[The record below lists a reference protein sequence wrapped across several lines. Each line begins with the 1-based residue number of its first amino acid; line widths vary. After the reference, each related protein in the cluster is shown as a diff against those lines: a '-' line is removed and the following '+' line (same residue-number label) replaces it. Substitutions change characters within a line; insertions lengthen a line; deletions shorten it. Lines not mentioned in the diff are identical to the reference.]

1 MTNPFGDTPI
11 NQNKSPFG
19 DTPLSN
25 NTKTVDDQ
33 IKDSSFGDKA
43 MGALETAATML
54 TGAAAEPIA
63 GLRGIYEQATGGD
76 ATRAIEEA
84 REALTYRGGEESQ
97 KQLKAIGE
105 TLQPVSEA
113 FQVVERNLGEEVLD
127 ITGSPELAAVAHT
140 LPTAIL
146 ELIGIKGLR
155 NVKTPSMG
163 VDEITKRKSFV
174 SKGFEPKEFNNLKAF
189 SESAKKKQLD
199 EVLASGN
206 RERLAAM
213 IEADPDFFKA
223 LDELGAKEKGLP
235 SAASRN
241 RQYQETEQ
249 ALKKISGSDLSKK
262 EFDQVSEL
270 QKISDELITEFG
282 GTTDKSSLSMSLFN
296 DADKAIENLNQVT
309 EIAYKNI
316 GDNIPKQTISPMS
329 NIGEYIRQELSD
341 LGGDITQLS
350 PLEKRLLSMSEN
362 GATYHAIDK
371 IRKEVGNTIGKKS
384 DKYKTED
391 VGVLKRI
398 YSKITDDQELVAKE
412 FGMSDAWDG
421 AKELVS
427 QRKMLEDNSIKM
439 FGKNLSDA
447 FMPKMGLAMRK
458 LSTGDYKNFT
468 ELMGVVPDARKQ
480 EVIVSALN
488 DVFTTGSRK
497 EKQLSIAGYADWHNG
512 LSKNPRLKTEL
523 YKHLP
528 KELTTKLDALAKVS
542 NGIRNA
548 QAAAPIGG
556 QVMANAGVFDKVVNG
571 VANRFLSKLP
581 GFIGDIVEV
590 GLDKSKSKGIDSALA
605 VLNDPEF
612 IANINA
618 IAKGQT
624 RKAEAIERSLMKK
637 KKFKD
642 FVNTLPTN
650 EAKAISVLGLT
661 SWLARSEEQQTK
673 EGE

>member
-11 NQNKSPFG
+11 NQNKNPFG

-25 NTKTVDDQ
+25 NTKIVDDQ

-43 MGALETAATML
+43 MGALETATTML

-76 ATRAIEEA
+76 ATRAIEET

-113 FQVVERNLGEEVLD
+113 FQVVERNLGEEVLG

-398 YSKITDDQELVAKE
+398 YSKLTDDQELVAKE

-497 EKQLSIAGYADWHNG
+497 EKQLSVAGYADWYNG
-512 LSKNPRLKTEL
+512 LNKNHKLKAEL

-528 KELTTKLDALAKVS
+528 KALTTKLDALAKVS

-548 QAAAPIGG
+548 QAAAPVGG

-571 VANRFLSKLP
+571 VASRFLSKLP